1 MSEQD
6 PKTPIPASRPFRRFL
21 KRILWLL
28 TALLVLC
35 LGAAFWFISSGELDR
50 YAAVKVI
57 EAVKTSINADLR
69 FENLRLDPFRGRA
82 MLSKVVLSGTGRPGG
97 KPLFQAESISIDANW
112 RILVSPGIDLK
123 AVELVKPQV
132 SIEVYADGS
141 NNLPKPRTPST
152 SSSPIDQLI
161 GLRLGKF
168 TARDGLFTWNDEVK
182 PFNLVAEGLKLNAD
196 YLMASRSYRGS
207 LESTKLSFTTPAFPD
222 EYAAVSGEFLL
233 DTTKLALSKLRA
245 EKNGDWVTGE
255 GLLTNLENKESEPLR
270 ADLDLQADVSVAEVN
285 RFFTYPVEKNG
296 RIRFDGKF
304 TYDAA
309 RGIELHGK
317 AKGDGIYYRD
327 ASTRIGPVT
336 AATQIDY
343 IPSRLTLTE
352 LDARAFGGALNG
364 GFKWDQ
370 QNGWILDGKLTG
382 LGLAR
387 LTKEAGLAPLPWDA
401 SAGGTLKASGG
412 KQPLSADIDLTIN
425 GSQQQSKIEGIVGLS
440 YREAGSTLEAR
451 DSFLS
456 LPNSNLKFAGSL
468 RDGLRFDFT
477 SSNAQEWEP
486 ILRWK
491 GWKEEKLP
499 IEFDSGSI
507 RATGVLSGTLENLRA
522 RGNLTAQS
530 FRLYGNRIQR
540 VVTAVNWSPDLLRL
554 DGIEVDHHLGN
565 LRGSASA
572 TLAKDQPLDRAPLVG
587 QFTAR
592 LNSVTEAAKEFA
604 KELSAKGL
612 AGGPADL
619 TASIKGTALAP
630 TVSGS
635 LRAPSLEVQ
644 GEKLEGLSAV
654 FTADRNGL
662 NAPEVEVRIAQHPLR
677 GSIDLKAQSEDW
689 KRGAALAKFR
699 TDRLPLNA
707 LRKYRDLNL
716 DWGGQ
721 VTSDL
726 DLSANWAPEGV
737 TPTKIDGKLSL
748 LTITRFNRP
757 VGQLE
762 FTSRTNGNRAAL
774 TVQGAIRQQPI
785 KGDAVIRLTSQL
797 ETELRLQLPR
807 LDFPTIAQLVSRE
820 RIEGPLPYE
829 GGAEASAYLQGP
841 LLDSTAWNGTLTIPQ
856 LALAPNK
863 EYVQSTLPRVSD
875 VVLRNEGPIVLR
887 YDKGV
892 FSARSTRFTAKD
904 TNFNADFVY
913 RLDNQTLG
921 GRANGRIN
929 LAVLSTLQ
937 PDLLASGVANL
948 DATLAG
954 KADDPRLNGKLAFEN
969 ASFYLR
975 DVITGLDK
983 VNGALL
989 FDQNRATIESL
1000 RAQAGGGNLQLS
1012 GFVGFG
1018 KLLTYRLQAQAD
1030 QVRIRYPEGVST
1042 TANATLALTGT
1053 TDQSILSGSVT
1064 VLRANV
1070 GQIDTSQFLASSG
1083 GVGGDSFT
1091 VAENRYLKN
1100 LQFDVRV
1107 DAAQNAEFSTSLTR
1121 DVKGEIA
1128 LRLRGTPQRPA
1139 LLGRISVT
1147 QGEIDF
1153 FGSRYTISRGELRFE
1168 NPLKIDP
1175 AINMDLETRV
1185 RGVVINMTFTGQANK
1200 LNMTYRSDPPL
1211 QSNEILALLTV
1222 GRNPNSTSTSVV
1234 QTQNQNQGMFG
1245 NDSSVLIG
1253 AAVSAGI
1260 NGRLQRFFGISR
1272 VRLDPQLTGIDNVPQ
1287 ARLTL
1292 EQQVSRDVTLTYIT
1306 NLNRTQQQIVR
1317 LDWDISRTW
1326 SVVAVRDENGVFGV
1340 DLFFRKRIK

>member
-1 MSEQD
+1 M
-6 PKTPIPASRPFRRFL
+6 TR
-21 KRILWLL
+21 KRILWALASLFLL
-28 TALLVLC
+28 GLV
-35 LGAAFWFISSGELDR
+35 AAFWYVASGELDR
-50 YAAVKVI
+50 YAARKAV
-57 EAVKTSINADLR
+57 EAVRDAIGAELR
-69 FENLRLDPFRGRA
+69 FETLRIDPLRGRA
-82 MLSKVVLSGTGRPGG
+82 LASGVVLSGTGRPGG
-97 KPLFQAESISIDANW
+97 KPLFQAETLAIDVNW
-112 RILVSPGIDLK
+112 RLFISPGVELK
-123 AVELVKPQV
+123 AIEVVKPEFHV
-132 SIEVYADGS
+132 EVYADGT
-141 NNLPKPRTPST
+141 NNLPKPRGPASGAN
-152 SSSPIDQLI
+152 PIDQLVA
-161 GLRLGKF
+161 LRLGKL
-168 TARDGLFTWNDEVK
+168 TARDGVVSWNDQAT
-182 PFNLVAEGLKLNAD
+182 PFQLAAEGVRLEAD
-196 YLMASRSYRGS
+196 YLPASRAYRGG
-207 LESTKLSFTTPAFPD
+207 LRTAKLSFATPEFPD

-233 DTTKLALSKLRA
+233 DASKLELTKLRA
-245 EKNGDWVTGE
+245 EKNGDWVNGE
-255 GLLTNLENKESEPLR
+255 GTLTNLQNLDAAALR
-270 ADLDLQADVSVAEVN
+270 AELNLQADVSVAEVN

-296 RIRFDGKF
+296 RIRFDGKLN
-304 TYDAA
+304 YEA
-309 RGIELHGK
+309 RRGVELHGD

-327 ASTRIGPVT
+327 ASTRIGP
-336 AATQIDY
+336 AAAAARIDY
-343 IPSRLTLTE
+343 IPSRLTLSDLE
-352 LDARAFGGALNG
+352 ARAYGGVMNGAFSWEQQKGWVLEGKLNG
-364 GFKWDQ
+364 
-370 QNGWILDGKLTG
+370 
-382 LGLAR
+382 LGMARLAR
-387 LTKEAGLAPLPWDA
+387 EAGVSEPPWDA
-401 SAGGTLKASGG
+401 SASGALRASGG
-412 KQPLSADIDLTIN
+412 KQPLSADIDLNID
-425 GSQQQSKIEGIVGLS
+425 GQQQRSKIEGFVGIS
-440 YREAGSTLEAR
+440 YDGASESLEAR
-451 DSFLS
+451 DSFLR
-456 LPNSNLKFAGSL
+456 LPSTSVKFAGNLAS
-468 RDGLRFDFT
+468 GLRFEFV
-477 SSNAQEWEP
+477 SSDAREWEP
-486 ILRWK
+486 LLRWQ

-499 IEFDSGSI
+499 LRFDGGSVKAAGVMSGK
-507 RATGVLSGTLENLRA
+507 LDNLA
-522 RGNLTAQS
+522 VRGNVLAQS
-530 FRLYGNRIQR
+530 FHVYERPVQRLSAN
-540 VVTAVNWSPDLLRL
+540 VAWTPELLKMDAVE
-554 DGIEVDHHLGN
+554 IDHALGK
-565 LRGSASA
+565 LRGNAA
-572 TLAKDQPLDRAPLVG
+572 LTLSKDQPAASAPLNGAFDFKLHSLQAAAKEFGVAGVSGGGAELSGSVKGSAQAPLVSASLRAPLV
-587 QFTAR
+587 
-592 LNSVTEAAKEFA
+592 
-604 KELSAKGL
+604 
-612 AGGPADL
+612 
-619 TASIKGTALAP
+619 
-630 TVSGS
+630 
-635 LRAPSLEVQ
+635 EVH
-644 GEKLEGLSAV
+644 GEKIEDVSAV

-662 NAPEVEVRIAQHPLR
+662 RAPEVEARIARNPLR
-677 GSIDLKAQSEDW
+677 ASLELKAQSEDW
-689 KRGAALAKFR
+689 KRGAAIAKLR

-707 LRKYRDLNL
+707 LRGYRSLDLA
-716 DWGGQ
+716 WGGQ
-721 VTSDL
+721 VSSDL
-726 DLSANWAPEGV
+726 DLNANWTPEGV

-748 LTITRFNRP
+748 LTITRFDRP

-774 TVQGAIRQQPI
+774 TVQGAIRQQPV
-785 KGDAVIRLTSQL
+785 KGDATIRLTSQL
-797 ETELRLQLPR
+797 DTELRLQLPR
-807 LDFPTIAQLVSRE
+807 LDFPSIAQLFSRE

-829 GGAEASAYLQGP
+829 GSAEASVYLQGP
-841 LLDSTAWNGTLTIPQ
+841 LLDTAQWDGTFTIPQ

-887 YDKGV
+887 YNKGV
-892 FSARSTRFTAKD
+892 ISARATRFTAKD
-904 TNFNADFVY
+904 TNFNADFIY
-913 RLDNQTLG
+913 RMDSQTLG

-937 PDLLASGVANL
+937 PELLAGGVANL

-954 KADDPRLNGKLAFEN
+954 QVSDPRLNGKLSFEN

-983 VNGALL
+983 VNGTLL

-1000 RAQAGGGNLQLS
+1000 RAQAGGGNLQLT

-1070 GQIDTSQFLASSG
+1070 GQVDTSQFLASSSG
-1083 GVGGDSFT
+1083 AGGGDAFT
-1091 VAENRYLKN
+1091 VSENRYLKN

-1139 LLGRISVT
+1139 LIGRISVT

-1175 AINMDLETRV
+1175 VINMDLETRV
-1185 RGVVINMTFTGQANK
+1185 RGVIINMTFTGQANK

-1340 DLFFRKRIK
+1340 DLFFRKRLK

>member
-1 MSEQD
+1 M
-6 PKTPIPASRPFRRFL
+6 KKRRM
-21 KRILWLL
+21 LW
-28 TALLVLC
+28 A
-35 LGAAFWFISSGELDR
+35 LGALFLLALGGAFWFVSSGELDR
-50 YAAVKVI
+50 YAAQRAIETVKNTI
-57 EAVKTSINADLR
+57 GADLR
-69 FENLRLDPFRGRA
+69 FENLRVDPIRGRA
-82 MLSKVVLSGTGRPGG
+82 MASKLVLSGTGRPGE
-97 KPLFQAESISIDANW
+97 KPLFQAESATIDVNW
-112 RILVSPGIDLK
+112 RLFISPGIDLR
-123 AVELVKPQV
+123 AIELVKPEFHVQV
-132 SIEVYADGS
+132 YEDGT
-141 NNLPKPRTPST
+141 NNLPKPKAPST
-152 SSSPIDQLI
+152 GSNPIDQLI
-161 GLRLGKF
+161 ALRLGKF
-168 TARDGLFTWNDEVK
+168 VARDGVFSWNDRVT
-182 PFNLVAEGLKLNAD
+182 PFQVTAEGVRLNAD
-196 YLMASRSYRGS
+196 YLMASRAYRGS
-207 LESTKLSFTTPAFPD
+207 LQSSKLSFATQDYPD
-222 EYAAVSGEFLL
+222 EYAAVSGDFVL
-233 DTTKLALSKLRA
+233 DSSKLSLSKLRA
-245 EKNGDWVTGE
+245 EKNGDWINGE
-255 GLLTNLENKESEPLR
+255 GTLSNLENRDSAPLR
-270 ADLDLQADVSVAEVN
+270 AELSLQAAVSVAEVN
-285 RFFTYPVEKNG
+285 RFFTYPLEKNG

-304 TYDAA
+304 TYEAG
-309 RGIELHGK
+309 RGVELHGD

-336 AATQIDY
+336 ASTRIDY

-352 LDARAFGGALNG
+352 LDARAFGGSMVG
-364 GFKWDQ
+364 GFRWDQ
-370 QNGWILDGKLTG
+370 QNGWALEGKLS
-382 LGLAR
+382 GLALAR
-387 LTKEAGLAPLPWDA
+387 FAKEAGLSPLPWDA
-401 SAGGTLKASGG
+401 SASGTLHASGG
-412 KQPLSADIDLTIN
+412 KQPLEADVDLNIS
-425 GSQQQSKIEGIVGLS
+425 GRQQQSKIEGIVGIAYS
-440 YREAGSTLEAR
+440 EAGSTLEAK
-451 DSFLS
+451 DSYLS
-456 LPNSNLKFAGSL
+456 LPNTNLKFAGSL
-468 RDGLRFDFT
+468 RDGLRFEFT
-477 SSNAQEWEP
+477 SSDAREWEP
-486 ILRWK
+486 ILRWQ

-499 IEFDSGSI
+499 LEFDGGSV
-507 RATGVLSGTLENLRA
+507 RANGTLQGTLQNLQV
-522 RGNLTAQS
+522 RGSVVAQS
-530 FRLYGNRIQR
+530 FRAYQHPVQR
-540 VVTAVNWSPDLLRL
+540 LAANVQYTPELLRIDNL
-554 DGIEVDHHLGN
+554 DAIHQLGGVKGN
-565 LRGSASA
+565 AVL
-572 TLAKDQPLDRAPLVG
+572 TLIKDRPLDQAPITG
-587 QFTAR
+587 QFTAK
-592 LNSVTEAAKEFA
+592 LNSVSAAAKEYA
-604 KELSAKGL
+604 IAGL
-612 AGGPADL
+612 GGGEADL
-619 TASIKGTALAP
+619 SGSIKGTATAP
-630 TVSGS
+630 TLSAS
-635 LRAPSLEVQ
+635 LRVPTLQ
-644 GEKLEGLSAV
+644 WRGEKIDALSAV
-654 FTADRNGL
+654 FTADRAGL
-662 NAPEVEVRIAQHPLR
+662 RAPEVEARIGQNPLR
-677 GSIDLKAQSEDW
+677 GSVDIKAQSDDW
-689 KRGAALAKFR
+689 KRGSAAVKLH

-707 LRKYRDLNL
+707 LQHYRDLNL
-716 DWGGQ
+716 EWGGQ

-726 DLSANWAPEGV
+726 DLNANWSPEGI
-737 TPTKIDGKLSL
+737 TPTKLDGKVNL

-762 FTSRTNGNRAAL
+762 FTSRTNGNRASL
-774 TVQGAIRQQPI
+774 TLQGAIRQQPI
-785 KGDAVIRLTSQL
+785 KGDATIRLTSQL

-829 GGAEASAYLQGP
+829 GGAEASVFLQGP
-841 LLDSTAWNGTLTIPQ
+841 LLDSTAWDGTLTIPQ

-887 YDKGV
+887 YNKGV
-892 FSARSTRFTAKD
+892 ISARSTRFTAKD
-904 TNFNADFVY
+904 TNFNADFIY

-937 PDLLASGVANL
+937 PELLASGVANL

-954 KADDPRLNGKLAFEN
+954 QVGDPRLNGKLNFEN

-1000 RAQAGGGNLQLS
+1000 KAQAGGGNLQLS

-1053 TDQSILSGSVT
+1053 TDQSILSGTVT

-1083 GVGGDSFT
+1083 GVGGDAFT
-1091 VAENRYLKN
+1091 VSENRYLKN

-1107 DAAQNAEFSTSLTR
+1107 DAAQNAEFATSLTR

-1139 LLGRISVT
+1139 LLGRVAVT

-1234 QTQNQNQGMFG
+1234 QTQNKNQGMFG

-1326 SVVAVRDENGVFGV
+1326 SVVAVRDENGVFGL
-1340 DLFFRKRIK
+1340 DLFFRKRLK

>member
-1 MSEQD
+1 MT
-6 PKTPIPASRPFRRFL
+6 KR
-21 KRILWLL
+21 RILGALAAL
-28 TALLVLC
+28 FALALL
-35 LGAAFWFISSGELDR
+35 GAFWFVASGRLDD
-50 YAAVKVI
+50 YAARKVI
-57 EAVKTSINADLR
+57 TAVKDNLNADLR
-69 FENLRLDPFRGRA
+69 FAALRLDPLRGRA
-82 MLSKVVLSGTGRPGG
+82 HLSKVELSGTGRPGG
-97 KPLFQAESISIDANW
+97 PALFQAETLNLDLDW
-112 RILVSPGIDLK
+112 RLFVSPGFDLK
-123 AVELVKPQV
+123 AVELTQPRFDL
-132 SIEVYADGS
+132 EVYPDGS
-141 NNLPKPRTPST
+141 NNLPKPRVPST
-152 SSSPIDQLI
+152 GGNPIDQLI
-161 GLRLGKF
+161 ALRIGKFVARDGTFSWNDQVQPFNLRAEGLRL
-168 TARDGLFTWNDEVK
+168 TS
-182 PFNLVAEGLKLNAD
+182 D
-196 YLMASRSYRGS
+196 YLMASRAYRGH
-207 LESTKLSFTTPAFPD
+207 LEATQLLFATPRFPQ
-222 EYAAVSGEFLL
+222 EQAAVATDFLL
-233 DTTKLALSKLRA
+233 DSSKLSLTQIHVQKGAAPQADWIRGEGELTNLTNTEAAPLRA
-245 EKNGDWVTGE
+245 E
-255 GLLTNLENKESEPLR
+255 L
-270 ADLDLQADVSVAEVN
+270 ALQADVSVAEVN

-296 RIRFDGKF
+296 RIRFDGKLA
-304 TYDAA
+304 YDAS
-309 RGIELHGK
+309 RGIELHGL
-317 AKGDGIYYRD
+317 AKGEGIFYRD
-327 ASTRIGPVT
+327 ASTRIGPLT
-336 AATQIDY
+336 ASTRLDY

-352 LDARAFGGALNG
+352 LDARAFGGSLNG
-364 GFKWDQ
+364 GFRWDAPS
-370 QNGWILDGKLTG
+370 GWVLEGKLG
-382 LGLAR
+382 NLSLNRLAR
-387 LTKEAGLAPLPWDA
+387 EAGLNALPWDA
-401 SAGGTLKASGG
+401 AASGTLRASGG
-412 KQPLSADIDLTIN
+412 KQPLSADLDLTLN
-425 GSQQQSKIEGIVGLS
+425 GNQQQSKVEGFVGVS
-440 YREAGSTLEAR
+440 YREATSSLEAR

-456 LPNSNLKFAGSL
+456 LPHTNLKFAGSL
-468 RDGLRFDFT
+468 RDGLRFEFT
-477 SSNAQEWEP
+477 SSDAQEWEP
-486 ILRWK
+486 ILRWQ
-491 GWKEEKLP
+491 GWKEDKLP
-499 IEFDSGSI
+499 LHLHSGS
-507 RATGVLSGTLENLRA
+507 LRA
-522 RGNLTAQS
+522 NGVASGSLDNLHVRGNLNAQS
-530 FRLYGNRIQR
+530 LDLYDQRLQR
-540 VVTAVNWSPDLLRL
+540 VAAHVDFTPESLRFDAV
-554 DGIEVDHHLGN
+554 EVDHRLGT
-565 LRGSASA
+565 LRGQVAA
-572 TLAKDQPLDRAPLVG
+572 TFTQNQPLDRNALERAPLTG

-592 LNSVTEAAKEFA
+592 LHSLGAVAKEFA
-604 KELSAKGL
+604 LS
-612 AGGPADL
+612 GPAATLNGGSADL
-619 TASIKGTALAP
+619 SGSLKGTALNP
-630 TVSGS
+630 TLSAS
-635 LRAPSLEVQ
+635 LRAPALQWQ
-644 GEKLEGLSAV
+644 GENLENFSAV

-662 NAPEVEVRIAQHPLR
+662 RAPEIEVRLAQNTLR
-677 GSIDLKAQSEDW
+677 ASLDVKAQSADW
-689 KRGAALAKFR
+689 KRGTAAAKLR
-699 TDRLPLNA
+699 TDRLPLSA
-707 LRKYRDLNL
+707 LQTYRAWNL

-721 VTSDL
+721 INSDL
-726 DLSANWAPEGV
+726 DLQGQWSPDGL

-762 FTSRTNGNRAAL
+762 FTSRTSGNRAAL
-774 TVQGAIRQQPI
+774 TVQGAIRQQPV
-785 KGDAVIRLTSQL
+785 KGDANISLTPQL
-797 ETELRLQLPR
+797 LTELRLQLPR
-807 LDFPTIAQLVSRE
+807 LDFPTIAQLFSRE

-829 GGAEASAYLQGP
+829 GGAEASVYLQGP
-841 LLDSTAWNGTLTIPQ
+841 LLDSAAWDGTLTIPQ

-887 YDKGV
+887 YNKGV
-892 FSARSTRFTAKD
+892 ISARSTRFTAKD
-904 TNFNADFVY
+904 TNFNADFIY

-937 PDLLASGVANL
+937 PELLATGVANL

-954 KADDPRLNGKLAFEN
+954 QAGDPRLNGKLSFEN

-983 VNGALL
+983 VNGTLL

-1000 RAQAGGGNLQLS
+1000 RAQAGGGTLQLN

-1018 KLLTYRLQAQAD
+1018 KLMTYRLQAQAD

-1070 GQIDTSQFLASSG
+1070 GQIDTSQFLASSAG
-1083 GVGGDSFT
+1083 APSDAFT
-1091 VAENRYLKN
+1091 VSENRYLKN
-1100 LQFDVRV
+1100 LQFDIRV
-1107 DAAQNAEFSTSLTR
+1107 DAAQNSEFSTSLTR

-1139 LLGRISVT
+1139 LIGRVAVT

-1326 SVVAVRDENGVFGV
+1326 SVVAVRDENGVFGL
-1340 DLFFRKRIK
+1340 DLFFRKRLK

>member
-1 MSEQD
+1 M
-6 PKTPIPASRPFRRFL
+6 TR
-21 KRILWLL
+21 KRILWALASLFLL
-28 TALLVLC
+28 SFV
-35 LGAAFWFISSGELDR
+35 AAFWYVSSGELDR
-50 YAAVKVI
+50 YAARRVV
-57 EAVKTSINADLR
+57 EAVRDALGAELR
-69 FENLRLDPFRGRA
+69 FETLRIDPLRGRA
-82 MLSKVVLSGTGRPGG
+82 LASKVVLSGTGRAGG
-97 KPLFQAESISIDANW
+97 KALFQAETLAVDVNW
-112 RILVSPGIDLK
+112 RLFVSPGVELK
-123 AVELVKPQV
+123 AIEVVKPEFHV
-132 SIEVYADGS
+132 EVYADGS
-141 NNLPKPRTPST
+141 TNLPKPRGPASGGN
-152 SSSPIDQLI
+152 PIDQLVA
-161 GLRLGKF
+161 LRLGKL
-168 TARDGLFTWNDEVK
+168 TARDGVFSWNDQAT
-182 PFNLVAEGLKLNAD
+182 PFQLAAEGVRLQAD
-196 YLMASRSYRGS
+196 YLPASRAYRGS
-207 LESTKLSFTTPAFPD
+207 VRTAKLSFATPEFPG
-222 EYAAVSGEFLL
+222 EYAAVSGEFVL
-233 DTTKLALSKLRA
+233 DSSKLELSKLRA
-245 EKNGDWVTGE
+245 EKDGDWVSGE
-255 GLLTNLENKESEPLR
+255 GTLTNLQNLDTAPLR
-270 ADLDLQADVSVAEVN
+270 VELNLQADVSVAEAN

-296 RIRFDGKF
+296 RIRFDGKLN
-304 TYDAA
+304 YEA
-309 RGIELHGK
+309 RRGVELHGDAK
-317 AKGDGIYYRD
+317 AGGLYYRD
-327 ASTRIGPVT
+327 ASTRIGPI
-336 AATQIDY
+336 AAAARIDY
-343 IPSRLTLTE
+343 IPSRLTLSE
-352 LDARAFGGALNG
+352 LEARAFDGVMKGA
-364 GFKWDQ
+364 FSWEQ
-370 QNGWILDGKLTG
+370 QKGWALEGKLNG

-387 LTKEAGLAPLPWDA
+387 LAREAGVAAPPWDA
-401 SAGGTLKASGG
+401 SASGTLRASGG
-412 KQPLSADIDLTIN
+412 KRPLSADIDLNIA
-425 GSQQQSKIEGIVGLS
+425 GQQQRSKIEGFVGIS
-440 YREAGSTLEAR
+440 YDGASAGVRENLEAR
-451 DSFLS
+451 DSFLR
-456 LPNSNLKFAGSL
+456 LPNTSVKFAGNLAS
-468 RDGLRFDFT
+468 GLRFEFV
-477 SSNAQEWEP
+477 SSDAREWEP
-486 ILRWK
+486 LLRWQ

-499 IEFDSGSI
+499 LRFDGGSVK
-507 RATGVLSGTLENLRA
+507 ATGVVSGKLDDLTV
-522 RGNLTAQS
+522 RGNVLAQS
-530 FRLYGNRIQR
+530 FHVYERPVQRLAAN
-540 VVTAVNWSPDLLRL
+540 VAWAPELLKVDAVEL
-554 DGIEVDHHLGN
+554 DHALGT
-565 LRGSASA
+565 LRGNAA
-572 TLAKDQPLDRAPLVG
+572 LTLAKDQALNSAPLNGAFEVKLHSL
-587 QFTAR
+587 QA
-592 LNSVTEAAKEFA
+592 AAKEFNVA
-604 KELSAKGL
+604 GVSGAGAELSGSVKG
-612 AGGPADL
+612 
-619 TASIKGTALAP
+619 SIDAP
-630 TVSGS
+630 LLSAS
-635 LRAPSLEVQ
+635 LRAPLLELQ
-644 GEKLEGLSAV
+644 GEKIENVSAV

-662 NAPEVEVRIAQHPLR
+662 RAPEVEARIAQNPLR
-677 GSIDLKAQSEDW
+677 ASLELKAQSQDW
-689 KRGAALAKFR
+689 KRGAAIAKLR

-707 LRKYRDLNL
+707 LQRYRNLNF

-721 VTSDL
+721 VSSDL
-726 DLSANWAPEGV
+726 DLNANWTPEGV
-737 TPTKIDGKLSL
+737 TPTKIDGRLSL
-748 LTITRFNRP
+748 LGITRFNRP

-785 KGDAVIRLTSQL
+785 KGDATIRLNSQL
-797 ETELRLQLPR
+797 DAELRLQLPR
-807 LDFPTIAQLVSRE
+807 LDFPAIAQLFSRE

-829 GGAEASAYLQGP
+829 GGAEASVYLQGP
-841 LLDSTAWNGTLTIPQ
+841 LLDSAQWDGTLTIPQ

-887 YDKGV
+887 YNKGV
-892 FSARSTRFTAKD
+892 ISARATRFTAKD
-904 TNFNADFVY
+904 TNFNADFIY
-913 RLDNQTLG
+913 RMDSQTLG

-937 PDLLASGVANL
+937 PELLAGGVANL

-954 KADDPRLNGKLAFEN
+954 QVSDPRLNGKLSFEN

-983 VNGALL
+983 VNGTLL

-1000 RAQAGGGNLQLS
+1000 RAQAGGGNLQLT

-1070 GQIDTSQFLASSG
+1070 GQVDTSQFLASSG
-1083 GVGGDSFT
+1083 GAGGALAGAGDAFT
-1091 VAENRYLKN
+1091 VSENRYLKN

-1139 LLGRISVT
+1139 LLGRVSVT

-1175 AINMDLETRV
+1175 VINMDLETRV
-1185 RGVVINMTFTGQANK
+1185 RGVIINMTFTGQANK

-1340 DLFFRKRIK
+1340 DLFFRKRLK